1 MPSILPPRF
10 RAIAVPMQ
18 RPIARDFL
26 STITD
31 AASSIANLDLIVAKA
46 VADATGTGQLPPPA
60 PPVFSAVLSGNTIS
74 FNHPGE
80 DIVLTVSGTAPKTYE
95 FTTSGTMTGTSS
107 VQVTSAVTDI
117 VVPAGKTLTIREAD
131 FVGISAFSGPG
142 TIKITD
148 PDGSEILATEL
159 QGHEDAVA
167 GLLDATAYSK
177 IIGTVADLTALLV
190 TNQGISGNKIKT
202 ADNVGVLITGTTT
215 ATAAELRALEAATTG
230 FVDASAITTLSGT
243 IADTK
248 LMLVTNK
255 GTTGDTIR
263 TADNVVVTLSDSG
276 TAEASDLNAINTAT
290 GGEDHCRFNYDD
302 YRGERGSQFCA
313 VGHSK
318 RYVSQRTQS
327 H

>member
-1 MPSILPPRF
+1 MYTDAAS
-10 RAIAVPMQ
+10 
-18 RPIARDFL
+18 IARDFL
-26 STITD
+26 GTITD

-95 FTTSGTMTGTSS
+95 FTTSGAMTGTSS

-131 FVGISAFSGPG
+131 FAGISAFSGPG

-159 QGHEDAVA
+159 QGHQDAVA

-290 GGEDHCRFNYDD
+290 GGKITA
-302 YRGERGSQFCA
+302 GSITTITGVNADQFCA